1 MPKPPKKP
9 DSWDCTDTRAAE
21 QLKEMFVDL
30 VQKRRIAAGQKPAL
44 RAAFLKVH
52 GIAHGF
58 FEVLPR
64 LPKDYRVGVF
74 AKKLPLPY
82 RVWVRFSS
90 DTLPS
95 IPDLRTTLGIGIKLF
110 DVPGPKLIDNGDT
123 QDFILQNHD
132 VFFVNTAADMCAF
145 TKAGVVDGSY
155 DPYLLKHP
163 KTQLI
168 LEEMKKIELSVLT
181 TTYWSGLPY
190 RFGSS
195 ADVKY
200 KLEPEQDVDSV
211 TPTDVPNYLALDLAN
226 RLRKSEARFRFLV
239 QFRKDQMPID
249 KATVRWS
256 ETESEPV
263 QVATLILPRQ
273 DVTAN
278 GQGGYGEN
286 LAYNPWHSLAA
297 HEPLGSISDARKV
310 VYHASAA
317 VRRDAN
323 GVPTREPGAPRP
335 PDPPPSDPDLRIV
348 KAAIHPS
355 IGIARVGNSQNDYF
369 LAPEVIEPIPQKP
382 GFYRD
387 AKGAL
392 KRQAVR
398 FRVYGLNAAGVP
410 VRELTASE
418 ASIEWEVHLANKK
431 AAWYE
436 FQLALDIP
444 EAASAPPSMLRNP
457 SVKNRADL
465 TIDPGSRTIKG
476 KKQSGAK
483 FDTGKFMGKK
493 VYLGELRTDEEG
505 RLIVLG
511 GRGVSASYDK
521 SKAVTFA
528 NNDAWH
534 DDVSDGP
541 VTATVVYKGEELR
554 VAPAW
559 VVVAPPDYAPMQKSV
574 RTMWDLMRNVA
585 IAGGTLPRPVRPSF
599 ENDIR
604 PLFERMTNLQWVNA
618 GFAAAFGWNGPSNLS
633 TPEWLE
639 KLSRPSSDTRELRR
653 TIANQFRNFKRDSY
667 APTPWPWLYGD
678 AMDIPPAETPRQN
691 TALTDTQL
699 WFLEQWA
706 VGNFDADYDPNRKPV
721 LELDDVPIEERPAFL
736 TRASLEYCLADA
748 FHPGC
753 EMTWP
758 VRSASMYM
766 APFRFLH
773 ADPDWV
779 EPGYGE
785 QFILAAFPS
794 GPLAAQVPGGVTRWM
809 AIPWQTDTASCR
821 SGYLKS
827 YDPYVPSFW
836 PARVPNQVL
845 STATYDV
852 VMDKGRARGE
862 RLAAFANRSL
872 WVRGLGT
879 KTYVDQIN
887 NMVDHFGNLGVVEF
901 REGPDD
907 LPLPAAMQVEQ
918 LPTLPQ
924 RAMDSLRTAVDSVTP
939 AVAPNIQVD
948 EEDVDLTGI
957 EKVRRFPHGL
967 RRD

>member
-1 MPKPPKKP
+1 MPKQP
-9 DSWDCTDTRAAE
+9 DSWKCTDADAAE
-21 QLKEMFVDL
+21 QLKEMFVGII
-30 VQKRRIAAGQKPAL
+30 QKKRIAAGQKPAM
-44 RAAFLKVH
+44 RPVFLKVH
-52 GIAHGF
+52 GVAQGT
-58 FEVLPR
+58 FEILPD
-64 LPKDYRVGVF
+64 LPKNLAVGVF
-74 AKKLPLPY
+74 GMKRKDPFP
-82 RVWVRFSS
+82 VWVRFSS

-95 IPDLRTTLGIGIKLF
+95 VPDLRTTLGIGIKLF
-110 DVPGPKLIDNGDT
+110 DVPGPKLIDHGDT
-123 QDFILQNHD
+123 QDFLLQNHD
-132 VFFVNTAADMCAF
+132 VFFVNTAKDMCAF
-145 TKAGVVDGSY
+145 TKAGVVDGDYDSY
-155 DPYLLKHP
+155 LSKHP
-163 KTQLI
+163 RTKVI
-168 LEEMKKIELSVLT
+168 LEQMKKVELSVLT

-190 RFGSS
+190 SFGIR
-195 ADVKY
+195 AVVKY
-200 KLEPEQDVDSV
+200 KLEPEQRVDSV
-211 TPTDVPNYLALDLAN
+211 APTDVPNYLALDLAN
-226 RLRKSEARFRFLV
+226 RLRENEARFKFLV
-239 QFRKDQMPID
+239 QFRKGSMPID

-256 ETESEPV
+256 EEESEPIH
-263 QVATLILPRQ
+263 VATLILPRQ

-286 LAYNPWHSLAA
+286 LAFNPWHSLVA
-297 HEPLGSISDARKV
+297 HTPRGSISDARRV
-310 VYHASAA
+310 VYHASAN

-335 PDPPPSDPDLRIV
+335 PEPPGSDDPKDLRIV

-369 LAPEVIEPIPQKP
+369 LAPEVIEPIRRDP

-387 AKGAL
+387 SKGAL

-410 VRELTASE
+410 VRELTPSDTTT
-418 ASIEWEVHLANKK
+418 IEWEVHLANKK

-444 EAASAPPSMLRNP
+444 EADSAPPSMLRN
-457 SVKNRADL
+457 SGVKNRADL
-465 TIDPGSRTIKG
+465 AIDPKPQTIKG
-476 KKQSGAK
+476 KNQSGKK
-483 FDTGKFMGKK
+483 FDDGKFMGKK
-493 VYLGELRTDEEG
+493 VYLGELRTDEQG

-528 NNDAWH
+528 NNDGWY

-541 VTATVVYKGEELR
+541 VTATVVYGGAELR
-554 VAPAW
+554 VDPAW

-574 RTMWDLMRNVA
+574 RTMWDLMRDVA
-585 IAGGTLPRPVRPSF
+585 ITAGTLPRPVRPSF

-618 GFAAAFGWNGPSNLS
+618 GFAAAFGWNGPNNLS
-633 TPEWLE
+633 TDEWLE
-639 KLSRPSSDTRELRR
+639 KLSRPTSDTREMRR
-653 TIANQFRNFKRDSY
+653 TIANQFRNFMRDSY
-667 APTPWPWLYGD
+667 SPVPWPWLYGD
-678 AMDIPPAETPRQN
+678 AMAVPAAPTPRQN
-691 TALTDTQL
+691 VALTNTQL

-706 VGNFDADYDPNRKPV
+706 VGNFDADYDPKRKPV
-721 LELDDVPIEERPAFL
+721 DKLDDVPIEDRPAFL
-736 TRASLEYCLADA
+736 TKASLDYCLADA

-766 APFRFLH
+766 APFRFRQ
-773 ADPDWV
+773 AEKDWI

-785 QFILAAFPS
+785 QLIISAFPS
-794 GPLAAQVPGGVTRWM
+794 GPLAAQVPGGITRWM

-821 SGYLKS
+821 SGYVKS

-836 PARVPNQVL
+836 PARVPNHVL

-852 VMDKGRARGE
+852 VMDTDRPRGE

-879 KTYVDQIN
+879 KSYTDQIN
-887 NMVDHFGNLGVVEF
+887 NMIGHFGDLGVVEF
-901 REGPDD
+901 REGPKD

-918 LPTLPQ
+918 LPGRRPL
-924 RAMDSLRTAVDSVTP
+924 MLLRTAVDATTL

-957 EKVRRFPHGL
+957 EKVQRFPHGL

>member
-1 MPKPPKKP
+1 MPKPPKKS
-9 DSWDCTDTRAAE
+9 DSWKCTDADAAE
-21 QLKEMFVDL
+21 QLKEMFVGI
-30 VQKRRIAAGQKPAL
+30 VQKKRIAAGQKPAL
-44 RAAFLKVH
+44 RPVFLKVH
-52 GIAHGF
+52 GVAYGYLDVRSDLA
-58 FEVLPR
+58 EEL
-64 LPKDYRVGVF
+64 RVGVF
-74 AKKLPLPY
+74 AKPGERYP
-82 RVWVRFSS
+82 VWVRFSS
-90 DTLPS
+90 DTTPS
-95 IPDLRTTLGIGIKLF
+95 TPDLRTTLGIGIKLF
-110 DVPGPKLIDNGDT
+110 DVPGTKLIDNGDT

-132 VFFVNTAADMCAF
+132 VFFVNTAKDMCAF
-145 TKAGVVDGSY
+145 TKAGVVDGDY
-155 DPYLLKHP
+155 DSYLLRHP
-163 KTQLI
+163 KTKLI
-168 LEEMKKIELSVLT
+168 LERMKKVELSVLT
-181 TTYWSGLPY
+181 TTYWSVLPY
-190 RFGSS
+190 AFGND
-195 ADVKY
+195 AAVKY
-200 KLEPEQDVDSV
+200 KLEPDQEVDSAA
-211 TPTDVPNYLALDLAN
+211 PTDVPNYLALDLAN
-226 RLRKSEARFRFLV
+226 RLRQSDASFRFLV
-239 QFRKDQMPID
+239 QFRKGKMPID
-249 KATVRWS
+249 RATVRWS
-256 ETESEPV
+256 EEQSEPV
-263 QVATLILPRQ
+263 EVATLHLPHQ
-273 DVTAN
+273 DVTAD
-278 GQGGYGEN
+278 GQAGYGEN
-286 LAYNPWHSLAA
+286 LAFNPWHSLEA
-297 HEPLGSISDARKV
+297 HKPLGSISDARRV
-310 VYHASAA
+310 VYHASAE

-323 GVPTREPGAPRP
+323 GVPTLEPGLPRP
-335 PDPPPSDPDLRIV
+335 PEPPPDPDLRIV
-348 KAAIHPS
+348 KAAIYPS
-355 IGIARVGNSQNDYF
+355 IGVARVGNSQNDYF
-369 LAPEVIEPIPQKP
+369 LAPEVIEPIPRKP

-387 AKGAL
+387 ATGAL

-398 FRVYGLNAAGVP
+398 FRVYGLNASGVP
-410 VRELTASE
+410 VKELTASD

-444 EAASAPPSMLRNP
+444 EADSAPPSMLRNP
-457 SVKNRADL
+457 GVKNRADL
-465 TIDPGSRTIKG
+465 TIDPGPRTIKG
-476 KKQSGAK
+476 KKQSGKK
-483 FDTGKFMGKK
+483 FDTGKFMGKN

-511 GRGVSASYDK
+511 GRGVSASYDG

-534 DDVSDGP
+534 DDVADGP
-541 VTATVVYKGEELR
+541 VTATVVYQGAELR
-554 VAPAW
+554 VDPAW

-574 RTMWDLMRNVA
+574 RTMWDLMRDVA
-585 IAGGTLPRPVRPSF
+585 ITAGKLPRPVRPSF

-639 KLSRPSSDTRELRR
+639 TLSRPASDTREMRR
-653 TIANQFRNFKRDSY
+653 TIANQFRNFMRDSY

-678 AMDIPPAETPRQN
+678 AMAIPPAETPRQN
-691 TALTDTQL
+691 AALTNTQL

-706 VGNFDADYDPNRKPV
+706 VGNFDADYDPKRKPV
-721 LELDDVPIEERPAFL
+721 LELDDVPIEERPDFL

-766 APFRFLH
+766 APFRFLQ
-773 ADPDWV
+773 ADDDWI

-785 QFILAAFPS
+785 QLIISAFPS

-809 AIPWQTDTASCR
+809 AVPWQTDTASCR

-827 YDPYVPSFW
+827 YDPYVPAFW

-845 STATYDV
+845 SEATYDV
-852 VMDKGRARGE
+852 VMDKTLPRGE

-879 KTYVDQIN
+879 KSYTDQIN
-887 NMVDHFGNLGVVEF
+887 NMIDHFGNLGVVEP
-901 REGPDD
+901 REGPGD

-918 LPTLPQ
+918 IPKLRVLAT
-924 RAMDSLRTAVDSVTP
+924 ALRTAVDTVTL